1 MLKLPRKPPSKLCQA
16 WTYVKDRRASFS
28 FTIGSIGYGCYHFFN
43 SKILIH
49 SDAYKVLDALFG
61 FVGGR
66 FFGLVFIVIGCLKLY
81 GIIFDKTMFK
91 LPPYFAL
98 LFLWIMLAICFFISF
113 LQGNQN
119 SLWIY
124 SFIIAFMSTSIL
136 MPVTAMVEED
146 EDG

>member
-1 MLKLPRKPPSKLCQA
+1 MLKLPRKPPSKLRQA

-28 FTIGSIGYGCYHFFN
+28 FTIGSVGYGCYHFFN

-49 SDAYKVLDALFG
+49 SDAYKTLDALFG

-66 FFGLVFIVIGCLKLY
+66 FFGLVFIVLGCLKLY
-81 GIIFDKTMFK
+81 GIISDKTMFK
-91 LPPYFAL
+91 LPLYFAL
-98 LFLWIMLAICFFISF
+98 LFLWFTLAICFFISF

-124 SFIIAFMSTSIL
+124 SFIIVGMSTSIL
-136 MPVTAMVEED
+136 MPVTTVIEGED
-146 EDG
+146 NG